1 MSHYNDKAS
10 PADTAAVWAIVFLA
24 VVLAALTGIYFA
36 RQQGFDFLSGS
47 KASAEGDGTTLINVI
62 EPEEIEVI
70 TPAEIT
76 EPVAETTVPVAESET
91 DTGSDTETGVPA
103 ETIAASSEY
112 DASFFDNVLMVGDSL
127 SVGLVNYG
135 YLKPE
140 NVFAQVGLTP
150 ASVMT
155 TDINGESVYTKAAGL
170 APDCICIMLGTN
182 GLSYLSEDYMAEKM
196 GDFIDGLRN
205 TCPNALIVI
214 ISIPPVTAVHE
225 SEKPEKIENIT
236 LYNSKLEKLAGDKSA
251 LYVDVFSLLKDS
263 TGYLADHYAEN
274 DGLHFK
280 TYAYPVILSA
290 VQSAAEGLLPERET
304 TLPTTAAETTLTAP
318 ETADTAGTIGTAGSI
333 GTADTIASS
342 PAETTASAAPV
353 TETVTEASAVPETAE
368 ATVIQ
373 TETLATDL
381 LGIN

>member
-1 MSHYNDKAS
+1 MAHYNDKAS
-10 PADTAAVWAIVFLA
+10 AADTAAVWAIVFLA

-36 RQQGFDFLSGS
+36 RQHGFDILSGN
-47 KASAEGDGTTLINVI
+47 KASAEGDTTHINVI
-62 EPEEIEVI
+62 EPEIEVI
-70 TPAEIT
+70 TPAETT
-76 EPVAETTVPVAESET
+76 EPVPEITLAAEVSETETEAPTETTIPGET
-91 DTGSDTETGVPA
+91 VQ
-103 ETIAASSEY
+103 ASSEY
-112 DASFFDNVLMVGDSL
+112 DASFFDRVLMVGDSL

-170 APDCICIMLGTN
+170 NPGCICIMLGTN
-182 GLSYLSEDYMAEKM
+182 GLSYLSEDYMAERM
-196 GDFIDGLRN
+196 GVFIDELRK
-205 TCPNALIVI
+205 TCPDALIVL
-214 ISIPPVTAVHE
+214 ISIPPVTAAHE

-236 LYNSKLEKLAGDKSA
+236 AYNSHIEKLAGEKSA

-290 VQSAAEGLLPERET
+290 VQTAAEGLVPET
-304 TLPTTAAETTLTAP
+304 VAVIPPVTAAAVPAVTEPATVTVTETII
-318 ETADTAGTIGTAGSI
+318 ET
-333 GTADTIASS
+333 
-342 PAETTASAAPV
+342 V
-353 TETVTEASAVPETAE
+353 TETVTETFTETTSAVTEPPAE
-368 ATVIQ
+368 Q
-373 TETLATDL
+373 TEILPPTEI
-381 LGIN
+381 LGIY